1 MVNITKFNSNQ
12 KQKDQKYNENIR
24 MDEKHSNY
32 FQNIKNCAPQNIS
45 KAVAYRYAQGK
56 QRKKHKD
63 CDRNDYKNAVS
74 DDVDNMG
81 IKNHY
86 LGIMFLPH

>member
-32 FQNIKNCAPQNIS
+32 F
-45 KAVAYRYAQGK
+45 
-56 QRKKHKD
+56 
-63 CDRNDYKNAVS
+63 
-74 DDVDNMG
+74 
-81 IKNHY
+81 
-86 LGIMFLPH
+86 